1 VPLEKTTRQSAL
13 TSAAHDE
20 AVLVTA
26 AVARPSLIHKP
37 FFIGTGGYAD
47 LLSIVSQTERRHF
60 TIPSEV
66 ERTLSPEDLA
76 YLGHKGCFSL
86 PPDSKDLIRAYM
98 LYVHPTFPIL
108 NAHAI
113 SQQCAD
119 GRLDRIN
126 LLLLWSM
133 LSVAASYVPEHAKAA
148 VKASWVARAQLLFH
162 LTEENDKIV
171 LVQSALLLSF
181 WFAEAEDTK
190 QSWYW
195 TGIAFSIAQTLGLHL
210 DSQDGPDLD
219 REVRH
224 NLWRACMLRDV
235 WLSYTMGRPL
245 RLDPAVCSVPNTSVV
260 DIQLRDILLFDDGT
274 PILTTTDATQMST
287 IWNRLVC
294 LASSLRVIVN
304 TDRSHLSHP
313 LSAEDMRSPS
323 NGGAPKS
330 LPLIIAER
338 HLQLTQRAVQI
349 ACYQHQEDLVSATKA
364 AVQVTSSLQTYLA
377 DETINLVAPTAVP
390 LIMPAVL
397 TFLRSEREEVVQNP
411 RHTNNVQ
418 ICLEF
423 LEAIEPNY
431 PAAAILKRLV
441 LAAQRWPQSESFG

>member
-1 VPLEKTTRQSAL
+1 
-13 TSAAHDE
+13 
-20 AVLVTA
+20 VTA
-26 AVARPSLIHKP
+26 AVTRPSLDRKP

-47 LLSIVSQTERRHF
+47 LLSIVSATDRRHF

-86 PPDSKDLIRAYM
+86 PPDSKELIRAYM
-98 LYVHPTFPIL
+98 LFVHPTFPIL
-108 NAHAI
+108 DAHAI
-113 SQQCAD
+113 VRQCAD
-119 GRLDRIN
+119 GGLDRIN

-133 LSVAASYVPEHAKAA
+133 LSVAASYIPEHAKAA

-162 LTEENDKIV
+162 LTEENDKII
-171 LVQSALLLSF
+171 LIQSALLLSF

-195 TGIAFSIAQTLGLHL
+195 TGIAYSIAQTLGLHL
-210 DSQDGPDLD
+210 DSHEGSKVD

-224 NLWRACMLRDV
+224 NLWRACMLRDT

-245 RLDPAVCSVPNTSVV
+245 RLDPAVCRIP
-260 DIQLRDILLFDDGT
+260 ILSAADHQFQEIVLFDDEE
-274 PILTTTDATQMST
+274 PILTASDATRFSS
-287 IWNRLVC
+287 IWNRLIS
-294 LASSLRVIVN
+294 LANSLRAVTGTGKN
-304 TDRSHLSHP
+304 HLSHP

-323 NGGAPKS
+323 NEETPNS
-330 LPLIIAER
+330 LALSIAER

-349 ACYQHQEDLVSATKA
+349 ACYQHQDDFVSATKA
-364 AVQVTSSLQTYLA
+364 AVQVTSILRTFLA
-377 DETINLVAPTAVP
+377 DDTINFVAPTAVP

-397 TFLRSEREEVVQNP
+397 TFLKCEREAIGRNSVHANDVQ
-411 RHTNNVQ
+411 V
-418 ICLEF
+418 CLEF

-441 LAAQRWPQSESFG
+441 VAAQWWPHSESSG